1 MAVIGFSTGAIAF
14 DDFATALDLLEPTRA
29 TAVEL
34 SALRSVELAG
44 LLSALPK
51 ILRQLHRRYSY
62 ISFHAPTNFADE
74 AATVDQLVTVAEMGL
89 PIIVHPDTIHTPAL
103 WMRLGAK
110 LCVENMDSRKSIG
123 RTADELTEF
132 FDVLPEAGLCF
143 DIAHARQV
151 DPTMSV
157 AAGILKVHG
166 HRLIQTHISEINSR
180 GTHFMMSSAALRA
193 FGPFAK
199 MMARAPVILESI
211 ARLPDEIERE
221 LTQTER
227 LLLDLPKRAASHA
240 NTAQGGF
247 TINPAE

>member
-14 DDFATALDLLEPTRA
+14 DDFATALNLLEPTQA

-51 ILRQLHRRYSY
+51 MLRQLRQRYSY

-74 AATVDQLVTVAEMGL
+74 AATVDQLVAVAEMGV
-89 PIIVHPDTIHTPAL
+89 PIVVHPDTIHTPVL
-103 WMRLGAK
+103 WKRLGAK
-110 LCVENMDSRKSIG
+110 LCVENMDSRKAIG
-123 RTADELTEF
+123 RTADELTEY
-132 FDVLPEAGLCF
+132 FDALPEAGLCF

-151 DPTMSV
+151 DSTMSV
-157 AAGILKVHG
+157 AAGILKMHG

-211 ARLPDEIERE
+211 ARRPDEIERE
-221 LTQTER
+221 LAQTER
-227 LLLDLPKRAASHA
+227 LLLDASRRPVSRA
-240 NTAQGGF
+240 TKTQGGF
-247 TINPAE
+247 TNPAE